1 MNARTAGGP
10 RKINITK
17 LIGQSLTW
25 LFAIGGTIGVAW
37 LLMALG
43 GFFHPKVE
51 PSEADLHRPIPTG
64 AIQVTVESVERPRF
78 ESAVGTVEP
87 IHESSLSARI
97 LSRIIELDLSAGQ
110 RVTQGQ
116 VLVRLDDTDL
126 KARQAQATA
135 AHDAAIATLNQA
147 AMDYQRAQTLNER
160 NVIPQAE
167 LDAAHAAFLTA
178 QAGVQRAD
186 QAVKEAVAVLEYA
199 TITAPFDGIIVDKLA
214 ESGDTVT
221 PGQTLLTLYDPARM
235 QLVASVREGL
245 ASKLE
250 VGQNV
255 AARLESMDH
264 ECDATISEI
273 VPQASIGSRSFL
285 VKVTG
290 PCPPGIYSG
299 VFGRLLIPLESE
311 SVLLVPRA
319 AIRRVGQLTMVDLVE
334 EGHVRRQMVRLGRTF
349 DGASVAPGIPGGDVE
364 VLSGVESGSTVLVY
378 PEAEVSR

>member
-10 RKINITK
+10 RKINVTK
-17 LIGQSLTW
+17 LIGPTLTW
-25 LFAIGGTIGVAW
+25 LFALGGTVGVGW

-51 PSEADLHRPIPTG
+51 PSETDLHRKIPAG
-64 AIQVTVESVERPRF
+64 AVQVAVREEERPRF
-78 ESAVGTVEP
+78 ETAVGSVEP

-97 LSRIIELDLSAGQ
+97 LSRIIELELTAGQ
-110 RVTQGQ
+110 SVTEGQ

-135 AHDAAIATLNQA
+135 AYDAAMATQNQA
-147 AMDYQRAQTLNER
+147 ATEFQRAQSLRAN
-160 NVIPQAE
+160 NVISQSE
-167 LDAAHAAFLTA
+167 LDTAEANFLTA

-186 QAVKEAVAVLEYA
+186 QAVNEAKAVLEYA
-199 TITAPFDGIIVDKLA
+199 TIRAPFSGIIVDKRV

-221 PGQTLLTLYDPARM
+221 PGQVLLTLYDPTRM

-250 VGQNV
+250 VGQRV
-255 AARLESMDH
+255 SARLESLDH
-264 ECDATISEI
+264 ECDATISEV
-273 VPQASIGSRSFL
+273 VPQANIGSRSFL

-299 VFGRLLIPLESE
+299 VFGRLLIPIESE
-311 SVLLVPRA
+311 KVTLVPEA
-319 AIRRVGQLTMVDLVE
+319 AILRVGQLTMVDLVE
-334 EGHVRRQMVRLGRTF
+334 GEHVRRQMVRLGRTF
-349 DGASVAPGIPGGDVE
+349 DGASVATGVSGGDVE
-364 VLSGVESGSTVLVY
+364 VLSGVEPGDTVLVF
-378 PEAEVSR
+378 PKSEVTP